1 MKRYK
6 TTNGPSI
13 IFRIKELEDSEK
25 ITLFNIADLLKKKVT
40 ITIGL
45 LAYVC
50 GCSDRTINRRLKSL
64 QEKGYITRET
74 KYIEGKKRT
83 NISILWNKI
92 EGYAI
97 KSDYIEGD
105 EETETIPI
113 QENKQHNNIQDMG
126 NFVGELKKKDNTE
139 DIVPFIQILEKYKFL
154 IDAIVEDLN
163 STLNIRHKQ
172 ADIRLKEL
180 TNRLDTKPHYNSILK
195 YIQSHTIG
203 C

>member
-13 IFRIKELEDSEK
+13 IFRIDELD
-25 ITLFNIADLLKKKVT
+25 ITSKVVLFNIADLLKKK
-40 ITIGL
+40 IKINQSL
-45 LAYVC
+45 LTYVC
-50 GCSDRTINRRLKSL
+50 GISLSTVKRHLNIL

-154 IDAIVEDLN
+154 IDAIVDDLN

-180 TNRLDTKPHYNSILK
+180 TNRLDTKPHYNSIVK
-195 YIQSHTIG
+195 YIQSHTID